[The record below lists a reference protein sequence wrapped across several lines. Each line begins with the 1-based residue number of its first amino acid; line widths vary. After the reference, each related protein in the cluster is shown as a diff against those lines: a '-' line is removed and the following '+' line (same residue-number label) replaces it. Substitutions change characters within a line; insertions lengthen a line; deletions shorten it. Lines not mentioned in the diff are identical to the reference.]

1 MTDPD
6 PRSLALYVFLREQA
20 TGFGLS
26 AEANDSPHIAEA
38 GMALLA
44 AADLAARLDS
54 REPLLV
60 EMSERGMF
68 ESMPDR
74 GARVVAREAV
84 NRFIRRGVLE
94 GPRDP
99 EAILQGMLDA
109 LPPGPPE

>member
-1 MTDPD
+1 MTAPD
-6 PRSLALYVFLREQA
+6 PRALALSVFLREQA
-20 TGFGLS
+20 AGFALS
-26 AEANDSPHIAEA
+26 ADVNDSPHIAEA

-44 AADLAARLDS
+44 AADLAARLYS

-68 ESMPDR
+68 ESMPDH
-74 GARVVAREAV
+74 GSRVVPRDEI
-84 NRFIRRGVLE
+84 NRFIRRGLVE

-109 LPPGPPE
+109 LPPGPLG

>member
-1 MTDPD
+1 M
-6 PRSLALYVFLREQA
+6 
-20 TGFGLS
+20 
-26 AEANDSPHIAEA
+26 NDSPQIADA

-44 AADLAARLDS
+44 AADLAAGLYS

-68 ESMPDR
+68 ESMPDH
-74 GARVVAREAV
+74 GARVVPTETV
-84 NRFIRRGVLE
+84 KRFIRRGILE

-109 LPPGPPE
+109 LSPGLLE

>member
-1 MTDPD
+1 MSDPD
-6 PRSLALYVFLREQA
+6 PRALALSIFLREQA

-26 AEANDSPHIAEA
+26 ADVNDSPQIAEA

-44 AADLAARLDS
+44 AADLAARLYS

-74 GARVVAREAV
+74 GARVVPTEAV
-84 NRFIRRGVLE
+84 KRFIRRGVLV

-109 LPPGPPE
+109 LPPGPRG